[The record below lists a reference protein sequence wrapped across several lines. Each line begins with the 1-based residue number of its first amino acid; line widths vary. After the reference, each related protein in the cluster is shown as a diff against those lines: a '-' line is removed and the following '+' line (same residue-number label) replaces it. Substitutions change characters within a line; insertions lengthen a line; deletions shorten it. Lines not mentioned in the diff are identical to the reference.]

1 MDPIDPLRA
10 TIYHVKSLPSSAISP
25 GGEGGSEKKRR
36 KKKGK
41 KRRWGGEKKEEERKR
56 GKGRKKREEEK
67 KKRRKGVH
75 AMFISVLG
83 SFVVASGLR
92 SIDETPR
99 TLEP

>member
-1 MDPIDPLRA
+1 M
-10 TIYHVKSLPSSAISP
+10 KSRCLPP
-25 GGEGGSEKKRR
+25 RFHLGEGEGGGSEKKRR

-41 KRRWGGEKKEEERKR
+41 KGGWGGEKKEEERKR

-67 KKRRKGVH
+67 KKRRRGVH